1 MLEPYN
7 PVYQEEPPSVMTGLV
22 IGGVIGG
29 LLGLVGGYL
38 IAEKFVLGKTALEAG
53 ESIIEKIV
61 KEI

>member
-7 PVYQEEPPSVMTGLV
+7 PSYQEEAPSVLTGLV

-29 LLGLVGGYL
+29 ILGLVGGYL
-38 IAEKFVLGKTALEAG
+38 IAERFSLAKTGLDVG
-53 ESIIEKIV
+53 ETIIEKIV